1 MRLARPARLQLGSGT
16 RRTRLALFLVL
27 GTLTLFTPLSID
39 MYLPALPTMAADLH
53 AGASEV
59 QLTLT
64 TFLIGM
70 AAGQLLAGPL
80 SDAAGRRAPL
90 RFGIVAYAAASLAC
104 ALVPSVYALVLFR
117 LLQGFAGAA
126 GVVVGRAI
134 VRDLYS
140 GIEAARYFSL
150 LMLITGLGPIVAPT
164 IGGQLLRLTSW
175 RGIFVVLAS
184 VSALI
189 LVAVEIWLPE
199 TLAAERRRRGGRQD
213 TARAFRTLLTDR
225 SFIGYCAG
233 CGLGFATLF
242 AYISG
247 SSFVL
252 QGGYGVTPQQFGLIF
267 GLNGVGFVAASQ
279 ANRALVRHVPLHR
292 LLLTGQVGAALSAA
306 VVLAMTVHGG
316 VPLGA
321 FLPPLYGVVIC
332 VGFVMPNS
340 TALALSRHANAAGTA
355 SALLGSLQM
364 AAGAGIAPLV
374 GVAGASAYPMAITM
388 VVLGVLALAAVAV
401 LTRTRDAATA
411 AETEAEAVAIA
422 G

>member
-1 MRLARPARLQLGSGT
+1 MPLTRPRRLHFGADTGRRNRLG
-16 RRTRLALFLVL
+16 LFLIL

-39 MYLPALPTMAADLH
+39 MYLPALPTMARDLH
-53 AGASEV
+53 SGAAEV

-70 AAGQLLAGPL
+70 AAGQLLVGPA

-90 RFGIVAYAAASLAC
+90 RFGILAYAVASLGC
-104 ALVPSVYALVLFR
+104 ALIPSVYALVGLR

-126 GVVVGRAI
+126 GVVVGRAV

-184 VSALI
+184 VALLI
-189 LVAVEIWLPE
+189 LVAVEVWLPE
-199 TLAAERRRRGGRQD
+199 TLPVERRRSGGLRD
-213 TARAFRTLLTDR
+213 TGRAFHLLLTDR
-225 SFIGYCAG
+225 SFVGYCLG
-233 CGLGFATLF
+233 CGLSFATLF

-252 QGGYGVTPQQFGLIF
+252 QGVYGMSPQQFGLVF

-279 ANRALVRHVPLHR
+279 VNRALVRRVPLHH
-292 LLLTGQVGAALSAA
+292 LLRGGQVCMALSAA
-306 VVLAMTVHGG
+306 TVLGMTIAGG
-316 VPLGA
+316 VPLAA
-321 FLPPLYGVVIC
+321 FLPPLYAVVVCI
-332 VGFVMPNS
+332 GFVLPNA

-364 AAGAGIAPLV
+364 GTGAAIAPLA
-374 GVAGASAYPMAITM
+374 GVAGISAYPMAISM
-388 VVLGVLALAAVAV
+388 VVLSLASLTTVGV
-401 LTRTRDAATA
+401 LTRARPVP
-411 AETEAEAVAIA
+411 AEAAAIA
-422 G
+422 GPAA

>member
-1 MRLARPARLQLGSGT
+1 MRRLQPGPGSGRRARLGF
-16 RRTRLALFLVL
+16 FLVL

-39 MYLPALPTMAADLH
+39 MYLPALPTMAGDLH
-53 AGASEV
+53 SGASEV

-64 TFLIGM
+64 TFLVGM
-70 AAGQLLAGPL
+70 AAGQLLVGPI
-80 SDAAGRRAPL
+80 SDALGRRAPL
-90 RFGIVAYAAASLAC
+90 RVGIVAYAAASLAC
-104 ALVPSVYALVLFR
+104 ALVPSVYALVALR

-184 VSALI
+184 VAALI

-199 TLAAERRRRGGRQD
+199 TLAAERRRSGGLAD
-213 TARAFRTLLTDR
+213 TARAFRMLLTDR
-225 SFIGYCAG
+225 SFVGYCLG

-252 QGGYGVTPQQFGLIF
+252 QGTYGVSPQQFGLIF
-267 GLNGVGFVAASQ
+267 GLNGVGFVTAAQ
-279 ANRALVRHVPLHR
+279 VNRALVRRVPLPR
-292 LLLTGQVGAALSAA
+292 LLVGGQLGAALAA
-306 VVLAMTVHGG
+306 STVMAMTLVGG

-321 FLPPLYGVVIC
+321 FLPPLYALVVC
-332 VGFVMPNS
+332 VGFVMPNA
-340 TALALSRHANAAGTA
+340 TALALSRHAGAAGTA
-355 SALLGSLQM
+355 SALLGALQM
-364 AAGAGIAPLV
+364 AAGAGIAPLA
-374 GVAGASAYPMAITM
+374 GVAGASAYPMSISM
-388 VVLGVLALAAVAV
+388 VVLSVSALGAVAMLARPRRV
-401 LTRTRDAATA
+401 
-411 AETEAEAVAIA
+411 EPEAVAIA

>member
-1 MRLARPARLQLGSGT
+1 MRMSRPARLQLGTDDS
-16 RRTRLALFLVL
+16 RRTRLGLFLVL

-39 MYLPALPTMAADLH
+39 MYLPALPTMAHDLH

-70 AAGQLLAGPL
+70 AAGQLLVGPL

-90 RFGIVAYAAASLAC
+90 RFGIVGYALASLLC
-104 ALVPSVYALVLFR
+104 AVVPSVYALVALR

-134 VRDLYS
+134 VRDLFS

-150 LMLITGLGPIVAPT
+150 LMLITGLGPIIAPT
-164 IGGQLLRLTSW
+164 LGGQLLRLTSW
-175 RGIFVVLAS
+175 RGIFVVLGVAGL
-184 VSALI
+184 LI

-199 TLAAERRRRGGRQD
+199 TLHPERRRSGGLHD
-213 TARAFRTLLTDR
+213 TARAFRSLLGDR
-225 SFIGYCAG
+225 TFVAYCLG

-252 QGGYGVTPQQFGLIF
+252 QGAFGISPQQFGLIF
-267 GLNGVGFVAASQ
+267 GLNGVAFVTASQ
-279 ANRALVRHVPLHR
+279 VNRALVRHVPLTR
-292 LLLTGQVGAALSAA
+292 LLVAGQTGAVVSAA
-306 VVLAMTVHGG
+306 AVLAMTVAGH
-316 VPLGA
+316 VPLA
-321 FLPPLYGVVIC
+321 AYLPPLYALVVS

-340 TALALSRHANAAGTA
+340 TALALSRHARAAGTA

-374 GVAGASAYPMAITM
+374 GVAGSSAYPMAITM
-388 VVLGVLALAAVAV
+388 LCLGVAGLGAVA
-401 LTRTRDAATA
+401 LLARPR
-411 AETEAEAVAIA
+411 AEEPEAVAIA
-422 G
+422 S

>member
-1 MRLARPARLQLGSGT
+1 MSH
-16 RRTRLALFLVL
+16 
-27 GTLTLFTPLSID
+27 
-39 MYLPALPTMAADLH
+39 DLH

-59 QLTLT
+59 QLSLT

-70 AAGQLLAGPL
+70 AAGQLLVGPL
-80 SDAAGRRAPL
+80 CDATGRRAPL
-90 RFGIVAYAAASLAC
+90 RFGIVAYAVASLAC
-104 ALVPSVYALVLFR
+104 ALVPSVYALVAFR

-175 RGIFVVLAS
+175 RGIFVVLATVS
-184 VSALI
+184 VLI

-199 TLAAERRRRGGRQD
+199 TLSPERRRAGGRRD

-225 SFIGYCAG
+225 AFVGYCAG

-252 QGGYGVTPQQFGLIF
+252 QGTYGVTPQQFGLIF
-267 GLNGVGFVAASQ
+267 GLNGVGFVTAAQ
-279 ANRALVRHVPLHR
+279 VNRALVRHVPLPR
-292 LLLTGQVGAALSAA
+292 LLTAGQVGAVVSAT
-306 VVLAMTVHGG
+306 VVLGMTLHGG
-316 VPLGA
+316 VPLGV

-374 GVAGASAYPMAITM
+374 GVAGSSAYPMAITM
-388 VVLGVLALAAVAV
+388 VALGLLGLVAV
-401 LTRTRDAATA
+401 SALTRDRDA
-411 AETEAEAVAIA
+411 EPEAVAIA